1 MNRYPSIALD
11 LPLKVLVWES
21 EDGAV
26 WLSYNSPSSCKSD
39 MGWIRAL
46 SVCWRILW
54 QQRQNRENRR
64 ALTACALTEQRVP
77 ELRCNA
83 KGTTSRDD
91 R

>member
-1 MNRYPSIALD
+1 MNRYPSLALH
-11 LPLKVLVWES
+11 LPLKVFVWES

-26 WLSYNSPSSCKSD
+26 WLSYNSPELLQERHGLHTS
-39 MGWIRAL
+39 L

>member
-1 MNRYPSIALD
+1 MNRYPSLALH
-11 LPLKVLVWES
+11 LPLKVFVWES

-26 WLSYNSPSSCKSD
+26 WLSYNSPELLQERH
-39 MGWIRAL
+39 GLHTPPFGVLANL
-46 SVCWRILW
+46 V

-64 ALTACALTEQRVP
+64 ALTACALTEQHVP